1 MSLLFVFTYIHKAKL
16 TFKCFEQFNLFLNI
30 VCFDQNVLAR
40 LILNACFGFN
50 IMLSQW
56 NCDYQLRHLQCS
68 RLDLSPEA
76 LQTQW
81 ETEKV
86 LSGSYTRCS
95 VLLLLKNFIIT
106 SIYHHYHI
114 LSSLN
119 FSEASMQGWELSSKA
134 VKGEWE
140 VLHILKDG
148 FWKKTV
154 FLTHLLNVRI

>member
-16 TFKCFEQFNLFLNI
+16 TLKCFEQFNLFLNI

-86 LSGSYTRCS
+86 LSGSYPLFS
-95 VLLLLKNFIIT
+95 AVT
-106 SIYHHYHI
+106 SEKLYYHQYLSPLSHI
-114 LSSLN
+114 
-119 FSEASMQGWELSSKA
+119 ELSEFQWSLHAGLSIIFLGSKRRMGSA
-134 VKGEWE
+134 PYNKWISE
-140 VLHILKDG
+140 KKFF
-148 FWKKTV
+148 FWPI
-154 FLTHLLNVRI
+154 F